1 MSPDLNVTTTSQGP
15 QISLPS
21 SYGGPNKN
29 PDHILDVGRYQ
40 YSGWPM
46 VKLQLGFKLD
56 DCLGAIK
63 YHRADGT
70 TSTPSYAGVV
80 YQNSENCP
88 TGSELSGYSLTDGN
102 FGSDAIAHAAGWV
115 DTLIED
121 PYPSGVLEA
130 QLWKYKSGGE
140 LAEVFTNVDDTMQV
154 KRMLSTM
161 LSDNGVSQEDLNTL
175 SLVDRWNLV
184 KSSILSAGQDALIS
198 THEIVCKNG
207 TIDVYETST
216 FDYNVVLKATLEC
229 IGV

>member
-1 MSPDLNVTTTSQGP
+1 MSPDLNVTTTAGGP
-15 QISLPS
+15 QISMPS
-21 SYGGPNKN
+21 KYGGPNKK

-40 YSGWPM
+40 LSGWPM

-56 DCLGAIK
+56 DCLGVFK

-80 YQNSENCP
+80 YRNSENCP
-88 TGSELSGYSLTDGN
+88 TGSELSGYSLTEDK

-115 DTLIED
+115 NTLIED

-140 LAEVFTNVDDTMQV
+140 IAEVFTNVDDTMLV
-154 KRMLSTM
+154 KGKLSTM
-161 LSDNGVSQEDLNTL
+161 LSDNGASQDDLNTL

-184 KSSILSAGQDALIS
+184 KSSVLSAGQDALIS